1 MFRLSRLSVASLAL
15 WIWAGPVDA
24 ELLINEVHYDPAG
37 NIDLRGD
44 ANNDGAVHYKHDE
57 FVELLNTGPATRNIS
72 GYYLGD
78 NDRPLAQMF
87 QFPGGTT
94 ILVNEMIT
102 LFGGGTPT
110 GFGNQVFVDDG
121 DIGSGLGN
129 DNENL
134 WLISPDLV
142 DTIEVY
148 WGSAVRLASG
158 GTQVTSPTANPNESY
173 TRSPDGGGSWSR
185 HSVADTEDNSLFSPG
200 ARITGEENL
209 PVTLTSFTA
218 QAVGVRVHLAWHTES
233 EQAFSHFEVL
243 KASSADL
250 SAAVVLDVV
259 PGAPGGH
266 STRPR
271 DYSYD
276 DDDVSE
282 GSEYWY
288 GLVAVDLDGT
298 RESFGPVHVQV
309 GEGKE
314 GPPQARRPRLT
325 QNAPN
330 PFNPHTTIGFV
341 LEEGGDVELTV
352 YDTTGR
358 RLRSLV
364 SGVRAPGIHRT
375 VWDGRDERGVEV
387 PSGTY
392 LYRIATETGTE
403 TRRMLLLK

>member
-1 MFRLSRLSVASLAL
+1 MSRCSVVVLAL
-15 WIWAGPVDA
+15 WIWAGPTDA
-24 ELLINEVHYDPAG
+24 ELLINEVHFDPAG

-57 FVELLNTGPATRNIS
+57 FVEILNTGPATQNIS

-78 NDRPLAQMF
+78 NDRSIAQMF
-87 QFPGGTT
+87 QFPPGTT

-102 LFGGGTPT
+102 LFGGGTPS
-110 GFGNQVFVDDG
+110 GFGGQVFVDDG

-134 WLISPDLV
+134 WLISADLS
-142 DTIEVY
+142 DTTEVY
-148 WGSAVRLASG
+148 WGSAVRLTSG
-158 GTQVTSPTANPNESY
+158 GTQVTSANSNPNEAY
-173 TRSPDGGGSWSR
+173 TRNPDGGGTWSR
-185 HSVADTEDNSLFSPG
+185 HSVADTDDNSLFSPG
-200 ARITGEENL
+200 ARISGEENL

-218 QAVGVRVHLAWHTES
+218 QVVGERVHLAWHTES

-243 KASSADL
+243 KASSDNLAG
-250 SAAVVLDVV
+250 SVLMDVV

-271 DYSYD
+271 DYTVD
-276 DDDVSE
+276 DDDVSAGE
-282 GSEYWY
+282 EYWY

-298 RESFGPVHVQV
+298 RESFGPVYARIN
-309 GEGKE
+309 ESKDT
-314 GPPQARRPRLT
+314 PPASRRPRLT

-330 PFNPHTTIGFV
+330 PFNPRTTIGFV
-341 LEEGGDVELTV
+341 LEESGNAVLDV

-358 RLRSLV
+358 RLRGLA
-364 SGVRAPGIHRT
+364 SGFHSAGAHQV
-375 VWDGRDERGVEV
+375 VWDGRDDRGVEV
-387 PSGTY
+387 PSGSY
-392 LYRIATETGTE
+392 LYRIATDAGAE

>member
-1 MFRLSRLSVASLAL
+1 MSRMNRLSAALIALASLAHP
-15 WIWAGPVDA
+15 ADA
-24 ELLINEVHYDPAG
+24 DLLINEVHYDPAG

-57 FVELLNTGPATRNIS
+57 FVELLNTGPATRDIS

-78 NDRPLAQMF
+78 NDRSIAQMF
-87 QFPGGTT
+87 QFPPGTT
-94 ILVNEMIT
+94 ILVNEIVT
-102 LFGGGTPT
+102 LFGGGTPA
-110 GFGNQVFVDDG
+110 GFGGQVFVDDG

-134 WLISPDLV
+134 WLISADLS
-142 DTIEVY
+142 DTTEIY
-148 WGSAVRLASG
+148 WGSAVRLTSG
-158 GTQVTSPTANPNESY
+158 GTQITSSTANPNESY
-173 TRSPDGGGSWSR
+173 TRNPDGGATWSR

-218 QAVGVRVHLAWHTES
+218 RAVGERVHLAWHTES
-233 EQAFSHFEVL
+233 EQAFSHFEVV
-243 KASSADL
+243 KSEYADL
-250 SAAVVLDVV
+250 SASLVMDIV

-271 DYSYD
+271 DYSVD

-298 RESFGPVHVQV
+298 RESFGPLHVRV
-309 GEGKE
+309 SEGKE
-314 GPPQARRPRLT
+314 TPPAARRPRLT
-325 QNAPN
+325 QNSPN

-341 LEEGGDVELTV
+341 IEDAGDVQLNV

-364 SGVRAPGIHRT
+364 DGFHGPGTHHVT
-375 VWDGRDERGVEV
+375 WDGRDDRGVSV
-387 PSGTY
+387 PTGTY
-392 LYRIATETGTE
+392 LYRIATETGAE
-403 TRRMLLLK
+403 TRRMLLIK